1 MISHKQRT
9 VAVEFS
15 FLVVLMICST
25 LCSKK
30 FDFSMSSIHSIESQ
44 EASQNGKEVAEDSS
58 PWRKTISSPRTKVD
72 VDADNCS
79 TSVADKGHFVVY
91 TTDKRRFMI
100 PLAYLSNNIL
110 RELFKMAEEEFGLQ
124 SNGPITLPCDSV
136 FMEYILPLIQRG
148 VAKDVEKALL
158 FSLATSCCSLL
169 SSHQEHI
176 SQQLLVCSY

>member
-30 FDFSMSSIHSIESQ
+30 FDFSMRAKKLVKMARKWQRI
-44 EASQNGKEVAEDSS
+44 AALG
-58 PWRKTISSPRTKVD
+58 RKTISSPRTKVD

>member
-1 MISHKQRT
+1 MINP
-9 VAVEFS
+9 
-15 FLVVLMICST
+15 
-25 LCSKK
+25 KK
-30 FDFSMSSIHSIESQ
+30 LIKM
-44 EASQNGKEVAEDSS
+44 A
-58 PWRKTISSPRTKVD
+58 RKWQKMAAMRRKRISLPRTDEVL
-72 VDADNCS
+72 DADRL
-79 TSVADKGHFVVY
+79 ADKGHFVVY